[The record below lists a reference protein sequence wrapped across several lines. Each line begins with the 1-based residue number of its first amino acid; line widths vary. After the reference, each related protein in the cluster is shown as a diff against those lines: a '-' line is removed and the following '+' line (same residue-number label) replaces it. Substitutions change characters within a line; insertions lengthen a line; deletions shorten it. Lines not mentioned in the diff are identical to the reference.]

1 MPNIVK
7 YLYFLINNELKRK
20 LLYSLCLV
28 YDVIDLTKL
37 EHLFYISSFLKTA
50 RNVSIK
56 KYFIVINPRTFGGGK
71 K

>member
-7 YLYFLINNELKRK
+7 YLYFLTNNELKRK

-37 EHLFYISSFLKTA
+37 EHSFYISSFLKTA
-50 RNVSIK
+50 RNVSMK
-56 KYFIVINPRTFGGGK
+56 KYFIVINPSTFGGGK